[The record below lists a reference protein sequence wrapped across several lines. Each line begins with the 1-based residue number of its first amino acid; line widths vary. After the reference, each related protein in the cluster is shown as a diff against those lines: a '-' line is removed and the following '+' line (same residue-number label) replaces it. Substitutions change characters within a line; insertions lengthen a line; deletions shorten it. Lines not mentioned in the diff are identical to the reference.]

1 MRNWVRRTAIAA
13 VAALITLSL
22 VGTSFFAA
30 HIAQASEQSDSLT
43 ELTELTAAYE
53 EAQAEYAEVEARV
66 EENEAR
72 IAELE
77 EQLPEQRDITA
88 AAISTHYKLQQDSP
102 SLLLI
107 LLSSESFSDFITVL
121 GYLEAIS
128 SRNTQAMQDLL
139 AMEEELAALQEEL
152 DADLLEAEEK
162 LEEALEALQAAQE
175 ATEAQAAAEQAAAQA
190 AIEAAQEATSST
202 SASGTSYTVET
213 PSSSTPSS
221 VDWSSDKATFVA
233 EWTTRID
240 AYLAGS
246 PLAGYGSVFAEAAW
260 DYGVDPRWSP
270 AIACIE
276 SSKGLYCFL
285 PYNAWGW
292 GSVSW
297 SDWETAI
304 RAHVRGLANG
314 YGYTITVAAAQK
326 YCPYNWEHWYSSVLS
341 EMERI

>member
-13 VAALITLSL
+13 IAALFTLSL
-22 VGTSFFAA
+22 TGTSFFAA
-30 HIAQASEQSDSLT
+30 HTAEASESDTLT
-43 ELTELTAAYE
+43 ELTELTAVYE

-77 EQLPEQRDITA
+77 EQLPEQRDVTA

-107 LLSSESFSDFITVL
+107 LLSSESFSDFITML

-128 SRNTQAMQDLL
+128 SRNTQAVEELL

-152 DADLLEAEEK
+152 EADLLEAEEK
-162 LEEALEALQAAQE
+162 LEAAREALQAAQE
-175 ATEAQAAAEQAAAQA
+175 AAAAQAAAEAAAAQA
-190 AIEAAQEATSST
+190 AIEAAQETETST
-202 SASGTSYTVET
+202 SASGNSYTVST
-213 PSSSTPSS
+213 PSSSSIS
-221 VDWSSDKATFVA
+221 DVDWSVDRDTFIA

-246 PLAGYGSVFAEAAW
+246 PLAGYGYAFAEAAW
-260 DYGVDPRWSP
+260 EYGVDPRWSP
-270 AIACIE
+270 AISCIE
-276 SSKGLYCFL
+276 SSKGLYCFQS
-285 PYNAWGW
+285 YNAWGW

-297 SDWETAI
+297 SDWDTAI

-326 YCPYNWEHWYSSVLS
+326 YCPYNWQHWYSSVLA
-341 EMERI
+341 EMESI